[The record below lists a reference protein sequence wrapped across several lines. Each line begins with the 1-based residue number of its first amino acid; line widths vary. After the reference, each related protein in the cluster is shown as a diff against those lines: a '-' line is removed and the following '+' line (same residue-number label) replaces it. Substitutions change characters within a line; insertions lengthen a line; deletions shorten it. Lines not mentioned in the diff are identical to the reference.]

1 MLARISDLR
10 LREVI
15 NVTDGRRL
23 GYIDDLE
30 LDVATGQVTA
40 IILPAR
46 ARFFRL
52 FPRNDE
58 VVIPWERIRRIGT
71 DVILVEP
78 AYLVDRDRP
87 PDHA

>member
-23 GYIDDLE
+23 GCIDDLE
-30 LDVATGQVTA
+30 IDVATGQVTA

-46 ARFFRL
+46 ARLFHL
-52 FPRNDE
+52 FPRTDE
-58 VVIPWERIRRIGT
+58 VVIPWGQIRRIGT

-78 AYLVDRDRP
+78 AYLVDHTTGTR
-87 PDHA
+87 

>member
-15 NVTDGRRL
+15 SVLDGRRL

-30 LDVATGQVTA
+30 VDVATGQVTA
-40 IILPAR
+40 IVLPNK
-46 ARFFRL
+46 ARFWQVL
-52 FPRNDE
+52 TRNEDIC
-58 VVIPWERIRRIGT
+58 IPWSQIRRIGA

-78 AYLVDRDRP
+78 TYLVDRHPDRERE
-87 PDHA
+87 

>member
-30 LDVATGQVTA
+30 IDVATGQVTA
-40 IILPAR
+40 LILPAR
-46 ARFFRL
+46 ARLFHL
-52 FPRNDE
+52 FPRNE
-58 VVIPWERIRRIGT
+58 ELVVPWSQLRRIGT

-78 AYLVDRDRP
+78 AYLVDHGTSRKE
-87 PDHA
+87 

>member
-30 LDVATGQVTA
+30 VDVSNGQVTA

-46 ARFFRL
+46 ARFFHL

-58 VVIPWERIRRIGT
+58 VVIPWTQIRRIGT

-78 AYLVDRDRP
+78 AYLVDHNRP
-87 PDHA
+87 PKEG